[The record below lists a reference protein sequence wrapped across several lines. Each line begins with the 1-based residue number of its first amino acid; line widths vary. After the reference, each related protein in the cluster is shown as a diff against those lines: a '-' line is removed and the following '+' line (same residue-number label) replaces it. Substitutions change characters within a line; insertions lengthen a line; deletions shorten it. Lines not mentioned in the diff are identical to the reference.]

1 MAWNDDNKD
10 KDPWSGRGN
19 DQTPPDL
26 TKIFGKVFK
35 KAKAKAGGSGDSSGG
50 DSDDNRGLGII
61 IGFVVLVIIVLWAL
75 SGIFVVPPTDQA
87 VVLRFGKFMETV
99 GPGMHWI
106 PQLVESKYEVNVQQI
121 SSFNYQSEMLTQDEN
136 IVSATV
142 AVQYRIGNPENF
154 LFNVVDPISTLKEAT
169 SSALRQVVGE
179 TTLDDILTVGRQKV
193 REEVQEQ
200 LTSILANYKVGIE
213 VTDVNLQPAKPPQ
226 EVTAAFDDAIKARED
241 EQKYINQAEAYVRL
255 VESKVQGQVARI
267 KQDAE
272 AYKQKIVLQSQGKT
286 ARYLALLVPYKSA
299 PGVTRERM
307 YFDAISAILANTTN
321 VFDETN
327 GRNILYL
334 PIEGK
339 YAAKASVSTK
349 IPYRSGSS
357 SSSSTTHS
365 HINGSSNAR
374 TAAFAADGALFPNRP
389 SNPNPYGDL
398 N

>member
-19 DQTPPDL
+19 NDGSPPDL
-26 TKIFGKVFK
+26 GKIFGNAFK
-35 KAKAKAGGSGDSSGG
+35 KAKAKAGGSGGSGG
-50 DSDDNRGLGII
+50 DEDSNRGLGII
-61 IGFVVLVIIVLWAL
+61 IGAVVAVIVVLWFL

-87 VVLRFGKFMETV
+87 VVLRFGKYMETV

-106 PQLVESKYEVNVQQI
+106 PQMIQSKYEVNVQQI
-121 SSFNYQSEMLTQDEN
+121 NSFDYQSEMLTEDEN
-136 IVSATV
+136 IVSATI

-154 LFNVVDPISTLKEAT
+154 LFNVVGPINTLKEAT

-179 TTLDDILTVGRQKV
+179 TTLDDILTIGRQKV
-193 REEVQEQ
+193 RSEVQQQ
-200 LTSILANYKVGIE
+200 LTSILTSYKTGIE
-213 VTDVNLQPAKPPQ
+213 VTDVNLQPAKPPA

-241 EQKYINQAEAYVRL
+241 EQKYINQAEAYARQ
-255 VESKVQGQVARI
+255 VESKVKGQVARI
-267 KQDAE
+267 QQDAK
-272 AYKQKIVLQSQGKT
+272 AYKQQIVLESQGKT
-286 ARYLALLVPYKSA
+286 ARYLALLVPYKLA
-299 PGVTRERM
+299 PAVTRERM
-307 YFDAISAILANTTN
+307 YFDAISQILANTVN

-334 PIEGK
+334 PVDGK
-339 YAAKASVSTK
+339 HSVKANNTPQV
-349 IPYRSGSS
+349 PYRAEVSA
-357 SSSSTTHS
+357 SSTSS

-389 SNPNPYGDL
+389 SNSNPYGDL